1 MVMSTVEVRPHNVRL
16 TNSEQAP
23 ISPPRSSSESASQN
37 ISRSVSSQPQA
48 PASFSVSGVL
58 LTQGQR
64 NATSV
69 QIAYKSLQAIGG
81 ELSAMKKRL
90 TQAMNAGASN
100 NTDLQQGLVRAK
112 DNIEQILGAARFE
125 GSKVI
130 DNQLKLNLDR
140 ADMRRF
146 SIPGLNVHRLSD
158 KAEQIRLDFPNGKS
172 VMVQFDGRSDGK
184 QTVKML
190 DRSLVPLGLRASL
203 TDDGTV
209 LFESSEKQFQLMQNK
224 VMVTGQG
231 HRFPAGQ
238 SNMMTIKPEPEG
250 IAELSFDLASR
261 DGIKQTIA
269 KVNQYLRQVQS
280 GLNESR
286 KIGSELSAQMEQISR
301 QSHVLNFDQVNS
313 KLEHLTASEGK
324 FSIAFQALNAQA
336 NVKRH
341 SVVALLRSQR

>member
-23 ISPPRSSSESASQN
+23 ISPPRSSSESASQT
-37 ISRSVSSQPQA
+37 IPRSVTAQPQA

-69 QIAYKSLQAIGG
+69 QIAYKSLHAIGG
-81 ELSAMKKRL
+81 ELTAIKKGL

-112 DNIEQILGAARFE
+112 DNIEQILDAARFE

-140 ADMRRF
+140 ADMRLF

-172 VMVQFDGRSDGK
+172 VMIQFDGRSDGK

-203 TDDGTV
+203 SDDGTV
-209 LFESSEKQFQLMQNK
+209 LFESSEKQFQQMQSK

-250 IAELSFDLASR
+250 IAELNFDLASR
-261 DGIKQTIA
+261 DGIKQTIV
-269 KVNQYLRQVQS
+269 KVNQYLRQVQV
-280 GLNESR
+280 GLSES
-286 KIGSELSAQMEQISR
+286 KSIGSELSAQMAQISR
-301 QSHVLNFDQVNS
+301 QSKVLSPDQVNS
-313 KLEHLTASEGK
+313 KLEQFTSSEAT
-324 FSIAFQALNAQA
+324 FSSAFSALNAQA

-341 SVVALLRSQR
+341 SVVALLRS